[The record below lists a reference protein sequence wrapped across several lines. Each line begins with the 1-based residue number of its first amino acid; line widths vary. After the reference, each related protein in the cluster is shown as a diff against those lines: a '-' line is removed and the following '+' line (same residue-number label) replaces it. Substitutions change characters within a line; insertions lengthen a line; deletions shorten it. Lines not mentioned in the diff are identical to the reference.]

1 MIRTTNWN
9 QLAYARTMAKS
20 TIADRLRKLAAD
32 DQNKSKTARVREV
45 IDEIE
50 AALAAGVSRQ
60 KVLDALAADGLVMSM
75 RTFDTILKRIRQSRG
90 GKPARASTSRVKEKP
105 SGVAAEP
112 DSEPSAAGSHNPRD
126 IDDILRSTPDLDA
139 LAKLARR
146 SKK

>member
-1 MIRTTNWN
+1 MG
-9 QLAYARTMAKS
+9 KS

-75 RTFDTILKRIRQSRG
+75 RTFDTILKRIRQTRG
-90 GKPARASTSRVKEKP
+90 GKPARATPSRVQEKSP
-105 SGVAAEP
+105 GVEAEP
-112 DSEPSAAGSHNPRD
+112 EDEASVTGSHNPKD
-126 IDDILRSTPDLDA
+126 IDDIVRSTPDLDA
-139 LAKLARR
+139 LAKLAKR